1 MPSAIETLNNID
13 DFLDSLVEVKP
24 LTIKVGLSATIS
36 KPIGFTIKF
45 NGQVIIQQ
53 TLSASLDTLHTFS
66 IESAKEN
73 TLELTLEGKGDKHT
87 VVNDQG
93 EILSDT
99 FVELT
104 CLEIDKFNILADDD
118 FIKNNSTYI
127 PNQPFYKGF
136 WYNSTFSLDIK
147 TPFVDW
153 YNQQTTLNIET
164 TGDQKIQGLGR
175 DKMDNLLTILDRIE
189 K

>member
-13 DFLDSLVEVKP
+13 DFLDSLVDVKP
-24 LTIKVGLSATIS
+24 LIIKIGLSATIS
-36 KPIGFTIKF
+36 KPVVFTIKF
-45 NGQVIIQQ
+45 NDRVVTQQ

-66 IESAKEN
+66 VDSNNEN
-73 TLELTLEGKGDKHT
+73 TLELTLEGKGDEHT

-93 EILSDT
+93 EIVKDSFVILSK
-99 FVELT
+99 
-104 CLEIDKFNILADDD
+104 LEIDSYDILADDE
-118 FIKNNSTYI
+118 FINNNSTYT
-127 PNQPFYKGF
+127 PVQRFHKGF
-136 WYNSTFSLDIK
+136 WYNSTFSLTIK
-147 TPFVDW
+147 TPFLDW